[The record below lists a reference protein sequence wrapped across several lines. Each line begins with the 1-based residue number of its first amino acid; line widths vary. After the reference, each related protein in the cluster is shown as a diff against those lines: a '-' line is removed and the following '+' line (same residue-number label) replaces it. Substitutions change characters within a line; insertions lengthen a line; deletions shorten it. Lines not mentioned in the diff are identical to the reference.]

1 MSDIRDM
8 LVETSEKLFADLSTA
23 EVINASEQGVWAAQL
38 WTALEEAGLTLAAV
52 PEDLGG
58 AGGTLGDAFAVVRVA
73 GRYAAPVPVAETVLA
88 GWALAGS
95 GLKVPSGPLAIAP
108 VAAGDAID
116 IVKAGESWTVSGTAR
131 HVPWARHADHIVV
144 VGDGA
149 VAAVPRGDCRI
160 EEGANMA
167 GEPNDLVTFDKV
179 RVDAGA
185 AGPAGEGIGPDSLWV
200 MGALG
205 RAVLMSGGLERAF
218 EHTVRY
224 TSERVQFGRAL
235 SKFQAVQQEIAIMAG
250 EVAAAD
256 VAADAA
262 VAAAEAGDPTYQV
275 AAAKARVGQAASRIA
290 GSSHQLHGAMGFT
303 HEYPL
308 QHNTRRLWV
317 WRDEFGGEEEWAE
330 KLGAWLAAAGGDEV
344 WPFISGS
351 RAGLAA

>member
-8 LVETSEKLFADLSTA
+8 LVETAEKLFSDHSTP
-23 EVINASEQGVWAAQL
+23 EVINASEQGVWAGDL

-52 PEDLGG
+52 PEELGG
-58 AGGTLGDAFAVVRVA
+58 AGGMLGDAFAVVRVA

-95 GLKVPSGPLAIAP
+95 GLKVPAGPLAIAP
-108 VAAGDAID
+108 VAAGDAVEISRSGD
-116 IVKAGESWTVSGTAR
+116 SWTVEGTAR
-131 HVPWARHADHIVV
+131 HVPWARHAGHVVV
-144 VGDGA
+144 VGEGA
-149 VAAVPRGDCRI
+149 VAAVPLAKCGI
-160 EEGANMA
+160 EEGTNLA
-167 GEPNDLVTFDKV
+167 GEPNDQVTFASVSVGADA
-179 RVDAGA
+179 AGA
-185 AGPAGEGIGPDSLWV
+185 AGDGIGRETLWV
-200 MGALG
+200 MGALS
-205 RAVLMSGGLERAF
+205 RAVLMAGALERAF
-218 EHTVRY
+218 EHTARY

-235 SKFQAVQQEIAIMAG
+235 SKFQAVQQEIALMAG

-275 AAAKARVGQAASRIA
+275 AAAKVRVGQAANKIA

-308 QHNTRRLWV
+308 QHNTRRLWC
-317 WRDEFGGEEEWAE
+317 WRDEFGAEEEWAE
-330 KLGAWLAAAGGDEV
+330 RLGTWLAEAGGDEV